1 MAKYSVEML
10 DSTFGALADGTR
22 RAILER
28 LSDGESTVGDLARP
42 FDMSLPAVSKHLT
55 VLEQAGLIVRRTD
68 GRLRRCRL
76 APGSMSAAAD
86 WIERHRAFWG
96 GQFDRLEEFF
106 VSNTEEVRGK

>member
-1 MAKYSVEML
+1 MAKYSVQML
-10 DSTFGALADGTR
+10 NSTFGALADGTR

-76 APGSMSAAAD
+76 SPGSISAAAD
-86 WIERHRAFWG
+86 WIGRHRAFWG
-96 GQFDRLEEFF
+96 EQFDRLEEFLE
-106 VSNTEEVRGK
+106 SSTEEVTGK